1 MAVNPYN
8 TALVLN
14 RPVPAV
20 AVSTLDRARL
30 QAYGTYADIFNNV
43 EEAFSET
50 LRDDVDT
57 KAKRY
62 ALVARGIVEA
72 TNRYFCNGLDVVV
85 EFPATVTAPPEG
97 VAETVAALEALFTRE
112 EFPAKFAS
120 MKRWFLIK
128 GDGILHISADPSK
141 PEGTRIRITELEPD
155 QYFPVYDPS
164 DAARVTGAYVVT
176 VLTKGNEEV
185 AQRIEYRRIFTPE
198 DSALYGNTP
207 VGGIWTRLGF
217 YEVGGWDDR
226 FPEFTVTDLKPVGV
240 PEWIPVTE
248 ALALQMQGVALPS
261 EITAIPLYHFRNN
274 RTGNEPFGRSEL
286 QGVESL
292 LGGVTQNV
300 TDEDMAVALTGLGV
314 YWTDSG
320 KPLNADGTEGEW
332 VIAPASII
340 ELADGKK
347 FGRADGITT
356 VQPTSDHIDRLKQEA
371 REATGVPDVAIG
383 IIQTTEAE
391 SGISLAI
398 KMSPMVAK
406 NGEKETEVSGRLDQM
421 LFDLWNG
428 WYPAYEGL
436 GANGAIIRSV
446 FGPMLPT
453 NRKEFLAEVVAMVGA
468 KIIDA
473 EFGRVLLAEGLGIQF
488 PDDLTARMAAAAATE
503 LDAMGS
509 RLDAAANGGEIT

>member
-8 TALVLN
+8 TALELG

-20 AVSTLDRARL
+20 AVSTDDRARL

-43 EEAFSET
+43 KEAFAGS
-50 LRDDVDT
+50 LRDDVDQ
-57 KAKRY
+57 KSKRY
-62 ALVARGIVEA
+62 AAVARGIVEA
-72 TNRYFCNGLDVVV
+72 TNRYFCNGLDIVV
-85 EFPATVTAPPEG
+85 EFPASVTAPSPE
-97 VAETVAALEALFTRE
+97 AATETVEILEALFKRE
-112 EFPAKFAS
+112 EFPTKFAS

-141 PEGTRIRITELEPD
+141 PEGTRIRLTELEPD
-155 QYFPVYDPS
+155 QYFPVYDPGDS
-164 DAARVTGAYVVT
+164 ARVTGAYVVT

-198 DSALYGNTP
+198 DSALYGAP
-207 VGGIWTRLGF
+207 VGSIWTRIGF

-226 FPEFTVTDLKPVGV
+226 FPEFTVADLKPVEV
-240 PEWIPVTE
+240 PEWIPMTE
-248 ALALQMQGVALPS
+248 ALAVQMQGVALPAQ
-261 EITAIPLYHFRNN
+261 ITAIPLYHFRNN

-286 QGVESL
+286 QGIESL
-292 LGGVTQNV
+292 LAGVTQNV
-300 TDEDMAVALTGLGV
+300 TDEDMAVALVGLGV

-320 KPLNADGTEGEW
+320 KPLDANGEEEDW

-356 VQPTSDHIDRLKQEA
+356 VQPNSDHIDRLKAEA

-383 IIQTTEAE
+383 KIQTAEAE

-406 NGEKETEVSGRLDQM
+406 NAEKETEVGGRLDQL

-428 WYPAYEGL
+428 WYPAYEGV
-436 GANGAIIRSV
+436 GANGAIISSV

-453 NRKEFLAEVVAMVGA
+453 NRKELLAEVTGMVTAG
-468 KIIDA
+468 IIDA
-473 EFGRVLLAEGLGIQF
+473 AFARELLAEGLGITF
-488 PDDLTARMAAAAATE
+488 PGDLTERMAAAAQTA
-503 LDAMGS
+503 LDAMGG
-509 RLDAAANGGEIT
+509 RLDAAASGEPL